1 MQKGRRG
8 LLAEQTHEQIDEN
21 LRTHGLL
28 CNGGCQ
34 LDWLNN
40 GGIVILGL
48 LTRVEIGH
56 IRIGLTYR
64 LRSVASEVLM
74 LIAQCRNHLPR

>member
-28 CNGGCQ
+28 CSGGCQ

-56 IRIGLTYR
+56 IASAR
-64 LRSVASEVLM
+64 LEMVALGR
-74 LIAQCRNHLPR
+74 AGQPRH

>member
-56 IRIGLTYR
+56 IRIGSAGNGR
-64 LRSVASEVLM
+64 IRSRGSASSLS
-74 LIAQCRNHLPR
+74 QRT